1 MTIIPMYV
9 CIFPQSWIYMLCG
22 LLIYGLERILRIIRS
37 FYSVIIIK
45 VLYCTANCKYSQKIS
60 VIQYQIWKH
69 TLLTSATYCYY
80 SRGLLNHV
88 VYQNIIILFRLWNN
102 PEQTF
107 EIQMRRTTVSML
119 MLARYCMQ
127 LLGWTFPWSLYFSNP
142 FVTLN
147 WI

>member
-60 VIQYQIWKH
+60 VIQYRFEN

-88 VYQNIIILFRLWNN
+88 VYQNIIILFRLWNI
-102 PEQTF
+102 PQRLLKYKWEGK
-107 EIQMRRTTVSML
+107 VSML
-119 MLARYCMQ
+119 MLARYWMQ
-127 LLGWTFPWSLYFSNP
+127 LLSNISMVIVFLYP